1 MEAIISFF
9 ENIPSLYRTIILV
22 SGLLFF
28 WIIEGII
35 PVFKPKNQR
44 LKHAG
49 LNLFFTLTTILVNFC
64 FAWIIVI
71 TCDWCVAHQ
80 FGVLYLIKLPLWL
93 MMCIGL
99 LLLDLIG
106 AYLIHYLEHKIRVMW
121 VFHLIHHTDTHVD
134 VTTANRHHP
143 GESVFRFAFTF
154 LAILITGAPI
164 WIFMMYQTFSAMLSQ
179 FNHANIH
186 LPKKIDTFISYLI
199 VSPDM
204 HKVHHH
210 YVQPYSDSNY
220 GNIFSIWDRLFGTF
234 MTVKDTKKIIY
245 GVDTHLDT
253 KENSNILNLLKIP
266 FQPYRPPVGTKN
278 EEDLRI

>member
-1 MEAIISFF
+1 MEVIINFF
-9 ENIPSLYRTIILV
+9 ENIPSAYRTIILV
-22 SGLLFF
+22 SGLMFF
-28 WIIEGII
+28 WILEGLI
-35 PVFKPKNQR
+35 PVFQPKKTR
-44 LKHAG
+44 LTHAG

-64 FAWIIVI
+64 FAWIIVL
-71 TCDWCVAHQ
+71 TCDWSKTNH
-80 FGVLYLIKLPLWL
+80 FGLLYAVNMPSWL
-93 MMCIGL
+93 MLIIGV

-106 AYLIHYLEHKIRVMW
+106 AYLIHFLEHKIRIMW
-121 VFHLIHHTDTHVD
+121 VFHLIHHTDTEVD

-143 GESVFRFAFTF
+143 GESVFRFVFTF
-154 LAILITGAPI
+154 LAVLITGSPI
-164 WIFMMYQTFSAMLSQ
+164 WIFMFYQTISAALSQ

-186 LPKKIDTFISYLI
+186 LPKKIDTLISWII

-234 MTVKDTKKIIY
+234 MKVNDTKKIVY
-245 GVDTHLDT
+245 GVDTHLNRT
-253 KENSNILNLLKIP
+253 ENSHILNLLKIP

-278 EEDLRI
+278 EKDLNI